1 MIFEDPN
8 KTHRSRVDQFDDAHG
23 DSVRIGSWVYFHDG
37 ARREMWSYGALQDP
51 PINPFERCQRIVTY
65 YEARLQRAVTAFH
78 DLQQRLGLR
87 AQNAARDGSPPPPR
101 SALEELKE
109 LQREVRRRDRDL
121 KQAKK
126 SLEDV
131 TPAHLK
137 QANIVDGEN
146 RQSADDFLAAMK
158 NIEVQ

>member
-1 MIFEDPN
+1 
-8 KTHRSRVDQFDDAHG
+8 
-23 DSVRIGSWVYFHDG
+23 
-37 ARREMWSYGALQDP
+37 
-51 PINPFERCQRIVTY
+51 VTY